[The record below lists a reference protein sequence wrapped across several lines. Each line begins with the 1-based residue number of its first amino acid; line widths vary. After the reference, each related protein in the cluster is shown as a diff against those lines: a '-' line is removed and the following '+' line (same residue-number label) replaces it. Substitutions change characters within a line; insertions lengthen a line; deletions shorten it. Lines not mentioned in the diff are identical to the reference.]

1 MTIDKIADKL
11 KKNEITYDMKYM
23 QAILEEERNA
33 ERKILYL
40 LFMFWAEKKHK
51 RKLYKEIKAI
61 VEELFDDLEE
71 DMSMEF
77 VKRHREGYLE
87 GAFLTQLVL
96 GNFSKIVNPSSYN
109 ANWHI
114 NKGSFIDD
122 LRFYKN
128 RLISEIT
135 IETERMIALKAPIEE
150 TTQNLKKPFK
160 KLQNSTKALVDTE
173 MVYAERQGLSDAY
186 SDYGAKKYRYLA
198 TLDNLTCE
206 KCGALDGK
214 VFDLKDKVV
223 GANYPPL
230 HPYCRCT
237 VIPVFSDFDTTER
250 YAKDEKGETIE
261 VSMTYEE
268 WKKKYSK
275 H

>member
-11 KKNEITYDMKYM
+11 KKNEITYDMKYL

-33 ERKILYL
+33 EQKILYL

-51 RKLYKEIKAI
+51 RKLYKEIKAVI
-61 VEELFDDLEE
+61 EGMFDDLEE

-77 VKRHREGYLE
+77 AKRHREGYAE
-87 GAFLTQLVL
+87 GAFLVQLVI
-96 GNFSKIVNPSSYN
+96 GKFSKILKPSSYN
-109 ANWHI
+109 PDWHI
-114 NKGSFIDD
+114 NKGNFIDD

-150 TTQNLKKPFK
+150 ATSSLKKPFK

-173 MVYAERQGLSDAY
+173 MVYAERQGLKDAY
-186 SDYGAKKYRYLA
+186 SDYGADKYRYLA
-198 TLDNLTCE
+198 TLDNLTCD

-214 VFDLKDKVV
+214 PFDLDKAVA
-223 GANYPPL
+223 GANYPPM

-237 VIPVFSDFDTTER
+237 VIPVFSDFETNER
-250 YAKDEKGETIE
+250 YAKNENGETIE
-261 VSMTYEE
+261 VTMSFDE
-268 WKKKYSK
+268 WKKKYGK
-275 H
+275 